1 LLLALALAALPAQ
14 AATQDEKLK
23 ALRARIEKLN
33 EELRRD
39 ESAQREARDALRSS
53 ERAISEAN
61 RALARL
67 AAEARQLRAEADRLA
82 SRRASL
88 NEQIQQREKAIERML
103 VAWAAGGAP
112 DALRVALSG
121 SDPADIG
128 RRLHYLG
135 QISRAAANLLAEQ
148 RAAIAELERLRAEAK
163 GRAERLRAI
172 EQASRADRDK
182 VLSERQERRRVLQT
196 VAVDIRKNRKEIR
209 VLKADEAR
217 LARIVEAIGRGD
229 FLSAKGAFSGL
240 RGKLALPVRGELT
253 QRFGA
258 PRGAAGTEAK
268 GVFIRAP
275 QGQPVRSIARGQVV
289 YADWMRGFGNL
300 LIVDHGES
308 YLSIYANNDSLL
320 KEPGDVVAPGEPIA
334 ITGSSGGNEQTG
346 LYFEMR
352 HLGRAFD
359 PLSWVKPK

>member
-1 LLLALALAALPAQ
+1 MALAALPVQ
-14 AATQDEKLK
+14 AATQEEKLK
-23 ALRARIEKLN
+23 ALRGRIEKLN
-33 EELRRD
+33 EEIRAS
-39 ESAQREARDALRSS
+39 ESSQREARDALRSS

-67 AAEARQLRAEADRLA
+67 AAEARQVRAQARRIAGQRRSLEVQVSNREA
-82 SRRASL
+82 
-88 NEQIQQREKAIERML
+88 AIERML

-121 SDPADIG
+121 NDPADIG
-128 RRLHYLG
+128 RALHYFG
-135 QISRAAANLLAEQ
+135 HISRAAAGLLGEQ
-148 RAAIAELERLRAEAK
+148 RAAIAELERLANEAK
-163 GRAERLRAI
+163 SRAERLRAI

-182 VLSERQERRRVLQT
+182 VLRERQERRRVLQS
-196 VAVDIRKNRKEIR
+196 VSADIRKNRREIR
-209 VLKADEAR
+209 VLKADEAQ
-217 LARIVEAIGRGD
+217 LARIVAAIGRGD
-229 FLSAKGAFSGL
+229 FLSSKGPFSGL

-275 QGQPVRSIARGQVV
+275 QGQPVRSIAQGQVV

-308 YLSIYANNDSLL
+308 YLSIYANNESLL
-320 KEPGDVVAPGEPIA
+320 KELGDAVAPGEPIA
-334 ITGSSGGNEQTG
+334 VTGSSGGNEETG

-359 PLSWVKPK
+359 PLPWVKLK